1 VEPLHWA
8 HLPPAQY
15 VHSLLSVSFLADLWN
30 TEIKLLEA
38 QDFAREERRAAAEA
52 NNGIIP
58 SWRELIG
65 DELADQLLEDN
76 KAKKEK
82 KERGIRLLNAANRA
96 DALSTGRKMQKMVRS
111 LLVCVS
117 LPALNTV

>member
-1 VEPLHWA
+1 
-8 HLPPAQY
+8 
-15 VHSLLSVSFLADLWN
+15 VSFLADLWN

-38 QDFAREERRAAAEA
+38 QDFAREERRAAVEA